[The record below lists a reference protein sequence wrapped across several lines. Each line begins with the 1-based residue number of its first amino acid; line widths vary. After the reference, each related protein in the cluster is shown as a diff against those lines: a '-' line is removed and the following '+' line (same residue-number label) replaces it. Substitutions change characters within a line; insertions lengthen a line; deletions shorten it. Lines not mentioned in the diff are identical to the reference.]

1 MSDSNSNKTSGED
14 NQGSTDIVTKGSTDL
29 IVIPV
34 NEKRSDK
41 VDFTIVYTDPKTD
54 RKTFYGVEKQCLC
67 IWSKFFA
74 NLFEQSPNQEGHN
87 VSQKDID
94 SVYTIVR
101 SVIKREKEV
110 EILGI
115 SETVVYCLLRLMHG
129 IIPTTVW
136 TIE

>member
-1 MSDSNSNKTSGED
+1 MSDSNSNKTSDDGIED
-14 NQGSTDIVTKGSTDL
+14 SIDL

-41 VDFTIVYTDPKTD
+41 VDFTIVYTDSKTD
-54 RKTFYGVEKQCLC
+54 EKTFYGVEKQCLC
-67 IWSKFFA
+67 VWSKFFA
-74 NLFEQSPNQEGHN
+74 DLFEQSPNQEGDN
-87 VSQKDID
+87 DSEKDND
-94 SVYTIVR
+94 SKGTIVR

-110 EILGI
+110 EILSTNKAVI
-115 SETVVYCLLRLMHG
+115 LTLLQLMHG